1 MSATLYIIGVGP
13 GDPDLL
19 TRKAFIILNQCPVIG
34 TPNGSKNGP
43 STALSIVEQAMDVSN
58 KEIHHLHFPMEKI
71 HTDSGPT
78 DDVQTAWIQAA
89 KKVLS
94 LLDQGKDV
102 AFPTLGDP
110 AIYSTGYY
118 LYETILSLQPE
129 TNVSFVPGIA
139 AMSSCSATTKTPI
152 CLGDDKL
159 AVIPATFS
167 AQDIRGTLENF
178 DTIVLMKVHNVLD
191 KLIALLQ
198 ELNLVDCAILVERAG
213 MEDER
218 IHRDLTTIDKQVHY
232 FSTILVR
239 KRMKGLQ
246 P

>member
-1 MSATLYIIGVGP
+1 
-13 GDPDLL
+13 
-19 TRKAFIILNQCPVIG
+19 
-34 TPNGSKNGP
+34 
-43 STALSIVEQAMDVSN
+43 MDVSN

-78 DDVQTAWIQAA
+78 EDVQTAWTQAA
-89 KKVLS
+89 EKVLA

-118 LYETILSLQPE
+118 LYETILSLQADVE
-129 TNVSFVPGIA
+129 VSFVPGIA

-167 AQDIRGTLENF
+167 AQDLRETLEKF
-178 DTIVLMKVHNVLD
+178 DTIVLMKVHKVLD
-191 KLIALLQ
+191 DLIALFD
-198 ELNLVDCAILVERAG
+198 ELDLLDCAILVERAG
-213 MEDER
+213 MKEER
-218 IHRDLTTIDKQVHY
+218 IHRELTAIDRQVHY

-239 KRMKGLQ
+239 KRMKRGL
-246 P
+246 

>member
-1 MSATLYIIGVGP
+1 MDI
-13 GDPDLL
+13 
-19 TRKAFIILNQCPVIG
+19 
-34 TPNGSKNGP
+34 SK
-43 STALSIVEQAMDVSN
+43 

-78 DDVQTAWIQAA
+78 DEVQTAWTQAA

-94 LLDQGKDV
+94 LLAEGKDV

-118 LYETILSLQPE
+118 LYETILSLQADTE
-129 TNVSFVPGIA
+129 VSFVPGIA

-167 AQDIRGTLENF
+167 AQDIRETLKKF
-178 DTIVLMKVHNVLD
+178 DTIVLMKVHKVLD
-191 KLIALLQ
+191 ELTALFQ
-198 ELNLVDCAILVERAG
+198 ELDLLDCAILVERAG

-218 IHRDLTTIDKQVHY
+218 IHRELTAIDTQVHY

-239 KRMKGLQ
+239 KRIRTRQ
-246 P
+246 

>member
-1 MSATLYIIGVGP
+1 MSATLHIIGVGP

-19 TRKAFIILNQCPVIG
+19 TRKAFIILNQCPVIAA
-34 TPNGSKNGP
+34 PNGTKHGV
-43 STALSIVEQAMDVSN
+43 STALTIVEQAMDIRH

-78 DDVQTAWIQAA
+78 DTVQKAWVKAA
-89 KKVLS
+89 EQVIA

-118 LYETILSLQPE
+118 LYETILSLRAQ
-129 TNVSFVPGIA
+129 TDIAFVPGIS
-139 AMSSCSATTKTPI
+139 AMSSCSAATKIPI

-167 AQDIRGTLENF
+167 LHDIRGILEDF
-178 DTIVLMKVHNVLD
+178 DTIVLMKVHRVLD
-191 KLIALLQ
+191 ELIRLFQDLDLL
-198 ELNLVDCAILVERAG
+198 DCAVLVERAG
-213 MEDER
+213 MENEC
-218 IHRDLTTIDKQVHY
+218 IHTDLTKIGDQVHY
-232 FSTILVR
+232 FSTIILR
-239 KRMKGLQ
+239 KRIKHL
-246 P
+246 